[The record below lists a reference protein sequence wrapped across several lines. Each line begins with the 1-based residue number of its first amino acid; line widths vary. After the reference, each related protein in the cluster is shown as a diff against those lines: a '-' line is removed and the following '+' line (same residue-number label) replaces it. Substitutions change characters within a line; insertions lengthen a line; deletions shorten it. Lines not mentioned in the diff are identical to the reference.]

1 LFVTPEYNCSMPEV
15 LKNAIDCAS
24 PPYGHSATSKPAGI
38 IGALPGMSEGVFDQ
52 AANIAN
58 ASTREFLRG

>member
-1 LFVTPEYNCSMPEV
+1 MPEV

-24 PPYGHSATSKPAGI
+24 PPYGHSATGKPAGI